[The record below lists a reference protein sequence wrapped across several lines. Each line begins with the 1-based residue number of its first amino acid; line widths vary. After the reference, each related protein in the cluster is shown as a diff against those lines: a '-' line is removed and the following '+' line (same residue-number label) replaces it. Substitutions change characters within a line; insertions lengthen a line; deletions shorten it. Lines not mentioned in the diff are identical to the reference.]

1 MRTLAVTGLILM
13 LALVVFDAAPI
24 APTPRRIPPQGL
36 RLSIAQEQ
44 EVRTVLAHLAG
55 SQVTTK
61 KRKADLRV
69 IHKAIRF
76 ALENDEFFEPEKDL
90 KKIAALVRAATTPEK
105 ARYGLKIRGYRSII
119 DGSLQPYGIDIP
131 EGLNLDEPVPVW
143 IWLHGRGDKETDLHF
158 LHRRLTR
165 GGPFRPQDAIVLHP
179 FGRQCIGWKHAGE
192 LDVFDALDDL
202 ETQYRIDRN
211 KVALCGFSM
220 GGAGAWHI
228 GAHYTDRFAAVHA
241 GAGFAET
248 ARYNKLKPADYPHGS
263 EQILW
268 GLYDVPNYARNL
280 INVPLMAYSG
290 ENDKQIQ
297 AARVMAEALTGHGYT
312 LKHVIGIGMGH
323 KYHPDSASLIEDFIR
338 ASLTKGRNPGPSEV
352 HLQTRTL
359 RYNRMHWLEI
369 LGLEKHWQNSTADA
383 KITGNLVALRTGNLT
398 ELQLNAPIALEKV
411 QIDGQHF
418 NIPAAA
424 RVHLHKRAGK
434 WTLGK
439 PENLPLRKI
448 PGLQGPID
456 DAFMAPFLAV
466 FPTKMPQSAPHR
478 RWLEFEIA
486 HFKKRWKELF
496 RGELRW
502 KHEHQ
507 LTADDH
513 AKYNIIAWG
522 IPENS
527 GLVKSVIGHAPA
539 HNAALQIVSMI
550 RPNPANQKKY
560 LVINSGP
567 TFRENHDRTNS
578 LQNPKLG
585 DWAII
590 DLNKDPDG
598 ETPGNITASGFF
610 DEAWR

>member
-1 MRTLAVTGLILM
+1 MAQLAKRNADT
-13 LALVVFDAAPI
+13 
-24 APTPRRIPPQGL
+24 R
-36 RLSIAQEQ
+36 
-44 EVRTVLAHLAG
+44 
-55 SQVTTK
+55 
-61 KRKADLRV
+61 KRKVDTEI

-76 ALENDEFFEPEKDL
+76 ALENDEFFEPGKDL
-90 KKIAALVRAATTPEK
+90 QKVAALVRAATTPEK
-105 ARYGLKIRGYRSII
+105 SRYGLKIRGYRSVI

-131 EGLNLDEPVPVW
+131 EGLNLNEPVPVW

-165 GGPFRPQDAIVLHP
+165 GGPFRPHDAIVLHP

-192 LDVFDALDDL
+192 LDVLDALDDL
-202 ETQYRIDRN
+202 KTQYRIDEN

-228 GAHYTDRFAAVHA
+228 GAHYTDHFAVIHA

-268 GLYDVPNYARNL
+268 RLYDVPNYARNL
-280 INVPLMAYSG
+280 INVPLIAYSG

-297 AARVMAEALTGHGYT
+297 AARVMAEALAEHGYT
-312 LKHVIGIGMGH
+312 LKHVIGPGMGH
-323 KYHPDSASLIEDFIR
+323 KYHPDSARHIENFIR
-338 ASLTKGRNPGPSEV
+338 ASLTRERNPQPPGV

-369 LGLEKHWQNSTADA
+369 LGLEKHWQNSTAEA
-383 KITGNLVALRTGNLT
+383 KITGSLVALRTGNLT
-398 ELQLNAPIALEKV
+398 ELRLNAPTALEEV
-411 QIDGQHF
+411 HIDGQHF

-424 RVHLHKRAGK
+424 KIHLHKRAGK
-434 WTLGK
+434 WILGK
-439 PENLPLRKI
+439 PADLPLRKM

-456 DAFMAPFLAV
+456 DAFMTPFLAV

-507 LTADDH
+507 LTAEDH

-522 IPENS
+522 TPENS
-527 GLVKSVIGHAPA
+527 ALVKSVITSAPA
-539 HNAALQIVSMI
+539 HNAARQIVCMI
-550 RPNPANQKKY
+550 RPNPENQKKY

-585 DWAII
+585 DWAVIEMT
-590 DLNKDPDG
+590 KDPDG
-598 ETPGNITASGFF
+598 EVPGKIISSGFF
-610 DEAWR
+610 DEGWRWIPD

>member
-1 MRTLAVTGLILM
+1 MREAMAQLTGRNT
-13 LALVVFDAAPI
+13 D
-24 APTPRRIPPQGL
+24 TR
-36 RLSIAQEQ
+36 
-44 EVRTVLAHLAG
+44 
-55 SQVTTK
+55 
-61 KRKADLRV
+61 KRKVDIEI

-90 KKIAALVRAATTPEK
+90 AKTAALVRAAKTPEK
-105 ARYGLKIRGYRSII
+105 SRYGLKIRGYRSVI

-131 EGLNLDEPVPVW
+131 EGLNLNQPAPVW

-202 ETQYRIDRN
+202 EEQYRIDRN

-248 ARYNKLKPADYPHGS
+248 ARYNKLNPADYPHGS

-268 GLYDVPNYARNL
+268 SLYDVPNYARNL
-280 INVPLMAYSG
+280 INVPLVAYSG

-297 AARVMAEALTGHGYT
+297 AARVMAEALTGHGYN

-323 KYHPDSASLIEDFIR
+323 KYHPDSAKLIEDFIR
-338 ASLTKGRNPGPSEV
+338 ASLTKGRNPEPAEV

-383 KITGNLVALRTGNLT
+383 KITGSLVALRTSNLT
-398 ELQLNAPIALEKV
+398 ALQLNAPIALKKV

-418 NIPAAA
+418 NIPATD

-434 WTLGK
+434 WILGK
-439 PENLPLRKI
+439 PGNLPLRKI

-502 KHEHQ
+502 KFENQ

-527 GLVKSVIGHAPA
+527 GLVKSVIGCAPA
-539 HNAALQIVSMI
+539 HNTALQIVSMI
-550 RPNPANQKKY
+550 RPNPENQKKY

-598 ETPGNITASGFF
+598 ETPGKITASGFF
-610 DEAWR
+610 DETWR